1 MCHLCDETDTVAAM
15 SNMSGEMSG
24 IVFVFSRKRYGDSV
38 HIVYDV
44 IYILGVK
51 LFIGVQ
57 CPKEL

>member
-1 MCHLCDETDTVAAM
+1 MAAM

-24 IVFVFSRKRYGDSV
+24 IVVVFSRKRYGDSV

-51 LFIGVQ
+51 LFIGV
-57 CPKEL
+57 